1 MVRACAD
8 VLAGRLEPLRGLMSH
23 QGRLG
28 RSEFVRHVAKAYL
41 LFVGLAGIGI
51 AAGSPAFLFPP
62 STLRNI
68 ITATLF
74 FPFAIGGAIAFCG
87 ILLSG
92 MIRRCHDA
100 GFSAWWML
108 LSFPLLMPSA
118 PGVNAY
124 GPPP

>member
-28 RSEFVRHVAKAYL
+28 RSEFVRHVAKAHL
-41 LFVGLAGIGI
+41 WFFGLAGIGI
-51 AAGSPAFLFPP
+51 AAGSLAFF
-62 STLRNI
+62 
-68 ITATLF
+68 TATLF